1 MKTKRGR
8 KTDRKT
14 VIHMLLQLMSCH
26 YPHPQPD
33 TFAENKIRICWFE
46 SSSVVTYQRNCSGLS
61 YEHDPPLPPLQQTRR
76 AAASFAWAA
85 VGLLPLPPTQNKTS
99 PVSTCRSRVS
109 GRHSTCYRSVDC
121 KTRYTRHPH
130 FYAFS
135 FTSSIVYDSV

>member
-61 YEHDPPLPPLQQTRR
+61 YEHDPPTSPSTHP
-76 AAASFAWAA
+76 AASFAWAA
-85 VGLLPLPPTQNKTS
+85 VGLLPLPSTQNTTS
-99 PVSTCRSRVS
+99 SVSTCRSRVS
-109 GRHSTCYRSVDC
+109 GRHSTCYRSVDR
-121 KTRYTRHPH
+121 KTRYTVVH
-130 FYAFS
+130 
-135 FTSSIVYDSV
+135 TSSSLLRFLLHFLNRLR

>member
-1 MKTKRGR
+1 MKTQRGR

-14 VIHMLLQLMSCH
+14 IIHMLLQLMSCH

-61 YEHDPPLPPLQQTRR
+61 YEHDPPYLPFNTPGGLVCLGGC
-76 AAASFAWAA
+76 WAIA
-85 VGLLPLPPTQNKTS
+85 PAITQNTTS
-99 PVSTCRSRVS
+99 SVSTCRSRVS
-109 GRHSTCYRSVDC
+109 GRHSTCYRPFDC
-121 KTRYTRHPH
+121 KTRYTRHLH

-135 FTSSIVYDSV
+135 FTSSIVYDSI